1 MPIPVTSSIS
11 HIFHTP
17 SKSLADRL
25 FSAEF
30 DDALVDQIAW
40 KNLRYDGC
48 KITSKKINE
57 FNTQEVASLSG
68 EGYSYINQPGQI
80 FFASLLGQ
88 PQELQGKYQTWC
100 RDQRSFLVL

>member
-17 SKSLADRL
+17 SKSLANRL

-68 EGYSYINQPGQI
+68 VGYSFINN
-80 FFASLLGQ
+80 
-88 PQELQGKYQTWC
+88 QE
-100 RDQRSFLVL
+100 